1 MAYIGTKPTVGN
13 FQICDA
19 ISVVNGQAA
28 YTMQVGGVNVNPQ
41 SANHMIVSLN
51 GTIQKPNS
59 SFTVANSVITFSSN
73 LATGDVIDFIQ
84 ILGDVLD
91 LGVPSDATVT
101 NAKISYPLT
110 QSGATV
116 SKLNRTTNN
125 GDILEIQR
133 LGTTVGSIGTP
144 GSGSIYFTEATYGG
158 LAFSSVAA
166 GDITPCTPT
175 GAIRDNATSLG
186 QPSARF
192 KDAYISQGIYLGGT
206 GTANQLDDYEV
217 GTWTPSVAS
226 TSGSFTTVG
235 TVAGYYTKIGN
246 MVHFQADIRITTNG
260 TASANINVNGLPFTS
275 ANPGL
280 DHTVNMARETQI
292 NGATFTTII
301 SANVTQLVMLS
312 PPFGNGAGY
321 CINGVYKV

>member
-1 MAYIGTKPTVGN
+1 MYCVFLGRAVGTVNAPAGSVGN
-13 FQICDA
+13 SQTASTI
-19 ISVVNGQAA
+19 ITGQTAE
-28 YTMQVGGVNVNPQ
+28 T
-41 SANHMIVSLN
+41 
-51 GTIQKPNS
+51 
-59 SFTVANSVITFSSN
+59 TVADDDTVLIHDTSASALKKMTVSNLTANAGLDGWSSN
-73 LATGDVIDFIQ
+73 SGNLLPA
-84 ILGDVLD
+84 
-91 LGVPSDATVT
+91 DA
-101 NAKISYPLT
+101 
-110 QSGATV
+110 
-116 SKLNRTTNN
+116 SK
-125 GDILEIQR
+125 
-133 LGTTVGSIGTP
+133 
-144 GSGSIYFTEATYGG
+144 
-158 LAFSSVAA
+158 
-166 GDITPCTPT
+166 
-175 GAIRDNATSLG
+175 
-186 QPSARF
+186 
-192 KDAYISQGIYLGGT
+192 GIYLGVNSA
-206 GTANQLDDYEV
+206 TAANLLDDYEV

-321 CINGVYKV
+321 CINGVYRV